1 MTKARAQLA
10 RNKVIVISYVVAL
23 ALFGISALVIP
34 GFGAG
39 NHMTVLLRQLSILT
53 ILAMGQTFVTI
64 SGGNDLSI
72 PWMMN
77 SAAVLLTF
85 LGKGSN
91 ESMIWLIPVVLL
103 ICAAFGALNGIGIAF
118 LHIPPII
125 MTLGVNYVLEGALLA
140 LLQGKN
146 GGNAPEKLIAFCNG
160 GVLGIPNM
168 FLVMLLVCAIGIFML
183 NFSTYGRKLY
193 AVGNSKRVAFFSG
206 INVKATLIKAYMF
219 SGITA
224 GIGGILLAGRLKSS
238 YLGMGDDYLFKTL
251 IVVVLGGTSMAG
263 GSGSLVGT
271 LAGAII
277 LITLEALLSALS
289 FSTSMQNIL
298 YGAILLLA
306 IIFIPDKKRK
316 KR

>member
-1 MTKARAQLA
+1 
-10 RNKVIVISYVVAL
+10 
-23 ALFGISALVIP
+23 
-34 GFGAG
+34 
-39 NHMTVLLRQLSILT
+39 
-53 ILAMGQTFVTI
+53 
-64 SGGNDLSI
+64 
-72 PWMMN
+72 
-77 SAAVLLTF
+77 
-85 LGKGSN
+85 
-91 ESMIWLIPVVLL
+91 
-103 ICAAFGALNGIGIAF
+103 
-118 LHIPPII
+118 
-125 MTLGVNYVLEGALLA
+125 
-140 LLQGKN
+140 
-146 GGNAPEKLIAFCNG
+146 
-160 GVLGIPNM
+160 
-168 FLVMLLVCAIGIFML
+168 
-183 NFSTYGRKLY
+183 
-193 AVGNSKRVAFFSG
+193 
-206 INVKATLIKAYMF
+206 MF

-306 IIFIPDKKRK
+306 IIIIPDKKRK